1 MLTEIRKVRPESPKQ
16 FVLIKRKK
24 IMKNKRNGVAQG
36 TREGDREREGSRRE

>member
-24 IMKNKRNGVAQG
+24 NHEKQ
-36 TREGDREREGSRRE
+36 T